1 MRLWVVAVG
10 HAKGTSEGALVE
22 DFITR
27 AQKMGR
33 GMGFPA
39 VTVEELPVS
48 RARDASLRMK
58 EEGERLAERLPDG
71 AHIVLLDAKGKG
83 MTSEDFAEFLGVLRD
98 AGTRD
103 LAFVIGGPDG
113 LGALPGKK
121 SGRSLAFG
129 PQTWPHLLA
138 RALLTEQVYR
148 ALTILAGHPYHR
160 A

>member
-58 EEGERLAERLPDG
+58 EEGERLAER
-71 AHIVLLDAKGKG
+71 H
-83 MTSEDFAEFLGVLRD
+83 
-98 AGTRD
+98 
-103 LAFVIGGPDG
+103 
-113 LGALPGKK
+113 
-121 SGRSLAFG
+121 
-129 PQTWPHLLA
+129 
-138 RALLTEQVYR
+138 
-148 ALTILAGHPYHR
+148 
-160 A
+160 

>member
-138 RALLTEQVYR
+138 RALLSEQIYR
-148 ALTILAGHPYHR
+148 AISILNNHPYHR
-160 A
+160 E